1 MAKKKLTKEQKHA
14 REEKIADALHV
25 AGEALKIN
33 KLCLYL
39 PYNRGI
45 AGSRPTRR
53 PELMALADA
62 MTDRAADMLL
72 EAFDGHV
79 HGKKIP
85 AARKAPT

>member
-1 MAKKKLTKEQKHA
+1 MAKKKMTEWQKRA

-25 AGEALKIN
+25 TGEALRIN

-39 PYNRGI
+39 PYSRGI

-53 PELMALADA
+53 PEIMALAEA

-72 EAFDGHV
+72 EAYDGHV

-85 AARKAPT
+85 KAKQAPT